1 MKKSEENIQT
11 GNSVV
16 EKKDEDGGKSEPA
29 KKSKEKMKKWLEDEL
44 ETLKETIRVKK
55 EIAIVRGA
63 VEANRI
69 AEGENLYGDEVEL
82 GLEKLL
88 NVGLTATPTAT
99 MSPNVQHLHRPQ
111 RSSSGY

>member
-1 MKKSEENIQT
+1 LKTI
-11 GNSVV
+11 
-16 EKKDEDGGKSEPA
+16 
-29 KKSKEKMKKWLEDEL
+29 
-44 ETLKETIRVKK
+44 KETIRVKK

-63 VEANRI
+63 VKANRI

-82 GLEKLL
+82 GIEKLI
-88 NVGLTATPTAT
+88 NVGLTPTPTAT